1 MSERLYLKRI
11 IGEPGGPSGP
21 FYSVIEESGRIV
33 ALQIPSKADAIEI
46 AQLPELLQ
54 LRYEWAGIINRL
66 ANAILDGADSNDRDY
81 AQDMIEMVI
90 DLVGM

>member
-1 MSERLYLKRI
+1 MKEKTRIKRI

-33 ALQIPSKADAIEI
+33 ALQIPERADALEI

-54 LRYEWAGIINRL
+54 LRYEWASVINSL
-66 ANAILDGADSNDRDY
+66 ACSVLDGANSNDRDY
-81 AQDMIEMVI
+81 AQDMIDMVVPY
-90 DLVGM
+90 L